1 MRGDPMLRGKYFASL
16 LVALALPATAAQ
28 LAPAFSASQLLTPP
42 ADAWITNGGPTLLG
56 KGE

>member
-1 MRGDPMLRGKYFASL
+1 MLRARIFASL